1 VLPLLVSLSH
11 SNSRFGVE
19 RCVGVSRG
27 AESSEKEMKMKTTF
41 SVREI
46 ANFKREARDRKR
58 SSGLKLNMELD
69 SIAQEQGFSN
79 WSLMMKTTAHEKA
92 EPSNDQREPITRD
105 ALLRICLQ
113 YILELDGKSIRKL
126 CWSGSLWVDK
136 SDVFSGTVTLD
147 SLHTLGVCWDS
158 ITRQCAREIGAV
170 LLTSFEGVAD
180 QFVDDE
186 DEDGNKL
193 KPARGQTT
201 YTTEAGRS
209 ALMEVF
215 QTGFD
220 GDFDGL
226 MVDLENTADAY
237 D

>member
-1 VLPLLVSLSH
+1 MVYLSH

-19 RCVGVSRG
+19 RCVGVLRG
-27 AESSEKEMKMKTTF
+27 AESSEKEMTMKTTF
-41 SVREI
+41 TVKEI
-46 ANFKREARDRKR
+46 ANLKREARDRKR
-58 SSGLKLNMELD
+58 SSGLKVSMELD

-79 WSLMMKTTAHEKA
+79 WSLLMKTTAHEKA
-92 EPSNDQREPITRD
+92 EPSDDQSQPVTGN
-105 ALLRICLQ
+105 ALLQICLQ
-113 YILELDGKSIRKL
+113 YISELDGKSIRKM

-136 SDVFSGTVTLD
+136 SDVLNGTVTLD
-147 SLHTLGVCWDS
+147 SLHTLGVCWDG
-158 ITRQCAREIGAV
+158 ITRQYAREIGAV
-170 LLTSFEGVAD
+170 LLTSFEGFAD
-180 QFVDDE
+180 QFVDAE

-209 ALMEVF
+209 ALMEVL

-226 MVDLENTADAY
+226 MADLENTADAY